1 MAHNPIAK
9 QRSRHVDIA
18 DHYARE
24 QVEEKVVTI
33 THVPTSDM
41 VADVFTKPLGKSAFL
56 KFQTKLV
63 HDTSTTQ

>member
-1 MAHNPIAK
+1 MAHNPVAK

-33 THVPTSDM
+33 THIATSEM
-41 VADVFTKPLGKSAFL
+41 VADVFTKPLGKAAFN
-56 KFQTKLV
+56 KFQAKLV
-63 HDTSTTQ
+63 HDTSNAK